1 MALWLRLGSP
11 AKGHSFSSS
20 SILQLS
26 IVTVWLFGRLRDN
39 QAVAHHAWLAR
50 DGHAEH
56 LDVHLLVVVG
66 VHHLAALPGRAQP
79 GTVKEKEQKDWIL
92 FEKSNTTAPLEKQG
106 PGEALPF

>member
-1 MALWLRLGSP
+1 MG
-11 AKGHSFSSS
+11 
-20 SILQLS
+20 
-26 IVTVWLFGRLRDN
+26 
-39 QAVAHHAWLAR
+39 AHHARLAR